1 MYIAVSTLFTL
12 IRQFFLPNPFE
23 VVAPGITIMVKDIP
37 FLLTPEILNLAAE
50 GMLHGL
56 TFAVVRLYYK
66 EGTEPLWGC
75 ILYMFFFVMHS
86 KLIECALCYYPQY
99 WLMGLILVGYII
111 IHIALKLLINKL
123 DSIYIP

>member
-23 VVAPGITIMVKDIP
+23 VVAPGITIMVKEIP
-37 FLLTPEILNLAAE
+37 FLLTPEILNLATE

-66 EGTEPLWGC
+66 EGTEPLRGC

-86 KLIECALCYYPQY
+86 KLIECALSCYPQY
-99 WLMGLILVGYII
+99 WLMGLIWVGYII